1 MDGFNQN
8 NNQQNQGF
16 QQGQFV
22 QQPFQQNQNAQ
33 QPYPQNQNAQQNGFQ
48 QNQFAQQPVNNQ
60 YYQPGTGQYVQP
72 GMSAANIVS
81 GGSKSKSVICM
92 VFGILSTLF
101 GLILGMVISRVM
113 STRHNTFFR
122 YQMNGLGVF
131 YIILE
136 IIFLSLS
143 IVFGIMSRSSK
154 SGGKGMALAGFICSG
169 VGVFFVI
176 LGLAGAFGV

>member
-22 QQPFQQNQNAQ
+22 QQPFQQNQN
-33 QPYPQNQNAQQNGFQ
+33 
-48 QNQFAQQPVNNQ
+48 AQQPVNNQ

-101 GLILGMVISRVM
+101 GLILGTVISRVM

-136 IIFLSLS
+136 ITFLSLS

-154 SGGKGMALAGFICSG
+154 SGGKGMALAGFICGG

-176 LGLAGAFGV
+176 LGLAGAFRA

>member
-16 QQGQFV
+16 QQGQFA
-22 QQPFQQNQNAQ
+22 QQPF
-33 QPYPQNQNAQQNGFQ
+33 PQNQNAQQG
-48 QNQFAQQPVNNQ
+48 QFAQQPVNTQ

-72 GMSAANIVS
+72 GMSAANIIS

-101 GLILGMVISRVM
+101 GLILGPIISRVM

-143 IVFGIMSRSSK
+143 IIFGIMSRTGK
-154 SGGKGMALAGFICSG
+154 SGGKGMTIAGFICSG